1 MNDDNTIFMVSR
13 QAILNQIDRETK
25 NTNPSLYDKE
35 DKFMG
40 FMDDENISE
49 FGRWQWANGYNT
61 ALVTIRLFVEKMKSK
76 EMSTIETNPIN
87 SKMTNRERFVREI
100 SNEDLAKILKD
111 ASGGDCPCQ
120 YCIETQDTCKLKP
133 CVEGVIE
140 WLESVN

>member
-25 NTNPSLYDKE
+25 NTSPSLYDKE
-35 DKFMG
+35 DKFME

-76 EMSTIETNPIN
+76 EIDIFSDI
-87 SKMTNRERFVREI
+87 F
-100 SNEDLAKILKD
+100 
-111 ASGGDCPCQ
+111 GGG
-120 YCIETQDTCKLKP
+120 E
-133 CVEGVIE
+133 
-140 WLESVN
+140 